1 VDKIMTDKTT
11 IYLIEPSRNVILVKE
26 KEGTAKDG
34 DPKQVRISKFRSPI
48 SAANYLKE
56 KFGIKS

>member
-1 VDKIMTDKTT
+1 VTDKTT
-11 IYLIEPSRNVILVKE
+11 IYLIEPSRNIVVVKE
-26 KEGTAKDG
+26 KEGIRKDG

-56 KFGIKS
+56 KFGFKA